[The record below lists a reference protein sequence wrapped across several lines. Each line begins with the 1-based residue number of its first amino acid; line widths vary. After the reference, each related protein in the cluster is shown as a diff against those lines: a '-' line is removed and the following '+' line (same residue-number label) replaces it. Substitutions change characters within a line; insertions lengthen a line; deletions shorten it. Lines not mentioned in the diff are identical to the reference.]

1 MGRHISIQA
10 SIKVRMKIFLLI
22 LGLGTQEA
30 MGQNSKIGQVSGK
43 SIVNTKAASDFVN
56 CKCQCDST
64 TWTNGERL
72 IGNCKSRDPK
82 NGALF
87 CYVSGSALCA
97 CRDVQCSKSLPTSGG
112 RMQYYSYEAC
122 ATPARNSYECKNFN
136 PLWEPNYGDGDYK
149 YCSNRNNRRW
159 QRQCPRTSNYRP
171 GSSSSYS
178 PGGSYSSGGSSNIV
192 RPGASYSSGGSS
204 NIGRPCGSSNCRPGG
219 SSNYRPNNSNRPCRG
234 RNFRPG
240 SNQNSGKPS
249 LYVLLGTPR
258 KNTGGISFEA

>member
-1 MGRHISIQA
+1 MGKHISIQA

-22 LGLGTQEA
+22 LGLAAQEA
-30 MGQNSKIGQVSGK
+30 IGQNSRIGQVSGK

-178 PGGSYSSGGSSNIV
+178 PGGSYSSGGL
-192 RPGASYSSGGSS
+192 S

-219 SSNYRPNNSNRPCRG
+219 TSNYRPNNSNRPCCG
-234 RNFRPG
+234 RNCRPG
-240 SNQNSGKPS
+240 NNQNSGKPS
-249 LYVLLGTPR
+249 LYDLLGTPR
-258 KNTGGISFEA
+258 KNTGSISFEA